1 MDSGLAPDGAPRN
14 DKNMSKLYYEDLVE
28 GSVQT
33 YGPRVITREEIVEY
47 AREFDSQP
55 MHMDEEAAR
64 RSLLGGLSAS
74 GWHTCCFMFRMM
86 YDYFVKDSASLGSP
100 GIEENRWLRPV
111 RPGMAL
117 TLHTEI
123 LDKRIS
129 KSRPEMGLVRMRAQ
143 LLDERRAPVIEQT
156 STLLIG
162 VRSPQKAPAR

>member
-1 MDSGLAPDGAPRN
+1 MLH
-14 DKNMSKLYYEDLVE
+14 YEDIVE
-28 GSVQT
+28 GSVQE

-55 MHMDEEAAR
+55 MHLDEEAAK

-86 YDYFVKDSASLGSP
+86 YDHFIKNSASLGSP
-100 GIEENRWLRPV
+100 GVEETRWRKPV
-111 RPGMAL
+111 RAGSAL
-117 TLHTEI
+117 TLRTEI

-129 KSRPEMGLVRMRAQ
+129 RSRPEMGLVRMYAQ
-143 LLDERRAPVIEQT
+143 LLDEQGATVVDQT

-162 VRSPQKAPAR
+162 VRTPQKEPAE